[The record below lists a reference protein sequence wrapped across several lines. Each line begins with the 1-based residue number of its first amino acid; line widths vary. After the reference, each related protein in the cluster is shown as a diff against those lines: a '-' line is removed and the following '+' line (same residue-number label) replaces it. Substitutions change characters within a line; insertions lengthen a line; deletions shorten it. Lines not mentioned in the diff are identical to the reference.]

1 MNKDIIMNLFNIFFR
16 IRLIA
21 FFTMLLSVLLLFS
34 LDSSYCN
41 DCTKIEDFIGQI
53 RSINYEKSFSHY
65 SLTETNRAFNNNSI
79 TWEKSLPIF
88 MNEWNNLK
96 CDNKNAIEE
105 CWRFNNKA
113 KELGEVLAEKCNK
126 NPDPLTFI
134 FYLNI
139 LENIY
144 FHHLLPCK
152 QKSAMILI
160 YYYFLNNLDPKNVL
174 KFLSKDDIQEIE
186 KIKFEYKKYIEI
198 IEKCKE
204 FDKCFDELVQKY
216 KESNLNHKEQ
226 NLPKKEI
233 AKAFYINYELLYY
246 NLSKIQKHLL
256 TNLYE
261 EKNILLKQAEAQKEV
276 KFSEPKEEEREEER
290 NEQTVPI
297 HTKDYTSPSES
308 NQLTEVIRDENAF
321 IDFLTSIF
329 KGINNNDI
337 FSVLFSF
344 IMLTILAFLLRVN
357 YINKQMIKK
366 FDTINKNI
374 NRDPFSNKL
383 DVLTKDIKL
392 LKDTDKYSSSIQTI
406 TKSLD
411 DLHSLFQQSISEIK
425 RLIKSFQSIYK
436 KQSEKKSKSE
446 DVVDTIYAQEKDIL
460 SESWDKFYQKHEQ
473 NTKIANEI
481 AMSETYVFFK
491 EVTTNLEKQLSSNKT
506 LEENFTKALTGL
518 KDSIKFVLRMAHFSD
533 KKNIIKHTKT
543 KNEQNIRQ
551 MREITSRLNYYKEQD
566 FNISDA
572 FKPLIWVRERFLD
585 FADSFYHEYQKQ
597 LLKNEHQAL
606 TEAKSSVTEI
616 LQKANIKIIE
626 IELGA
631 TQFDSKIHIARS
643 TETNISYPNNVIM
656 RVIRNG
662 FSYISNGK
670 FIQQPEVI
678 VNKR

>member
-1 MNKDIIMNLFNIFFR
+1 MNDKDIVMNLLNIFFNR
-16 IRLIA
+16 KLMILFPI
-21 FFTMLLSVLLLFS
+21 FLSVLLVFS
-34 LDSSYCN
+34 LNSSYCT
-41 DCTKIEDFIGQI
+41 DCKNVDNFIEEINKIEYNTSEIQV
-53 RSINYEKSFSHY
+53 
-65 SLTETNRAFNNNSI
+65 SLTITNNIFNNIDSSSSIPVFKKELDDYKCNNIDKVEKCWKNS
-79 TWEKSLPIF
+79 
-88 MNEWNNLK
+88 
-96 CDNKNAIEE
+96 
-105 CWRFNNKA
+105 RKA
-113 KELGEVLAEKCNK
+113 KELGLILAGKCNQS
-126 NPDPLTFI
+126 PDRLSI
-134 FYLNI
+134 LFYLDI
-139 LENIY
+139 IENIY
-144 FHHLLPCK
+144 FQHFLPCN
-152 QKSAMILI
+152 QKSAMVIM
-160 YYYFLNNLDPKNVL
+160 YYFFLKNLSSDVL
-174 KFLSKDDIQEIE
+174 KILTDDIDEIE
-186 KIKFEYKKYIEI
+186 RIQKEYENY
-198 IEKCKE
+198 
-204 FDKCFDELVQKY
+204 FDNETGKMKSEDY
-216 KESNLNHKEQ
+216 KEKYETDDMYN
-226 NLPKKEI
+226 
-233 AKAFYINYELLYY
+233 NYELFYM

-256 TNLYE
+256 QNLYKD
-261 EKNILLKQAEAQKEV
+261 KNTPLTKPLFKHTEPQKE
-276 KFSEPKEEEREEER
+276 KELSEPKEDELKQ
-290 NEQTVPI
+290 QTEKI
-297 HTKDYTSPSES
+297 QAEKKTSPSES
-308 NQLTEVIRDENAF
+308 HSLTEGDKSDKIS
-321 IDFLTSIF
+321 ILDFETSIF
-329 KGINNNDI
+329 KDINSNHI
-337 FSVLFSF
+337 FRVLFSF

-374 NRDPFSNKL
+374 NRDPVSNKL
-383 DVLTKDIKL
+383 AVLIKDVEL